1 MKCALAAALLSCA
14 LAAHAQAPPEAQPAP
29 AGTPPAAAP
38 APERE
43 SPQNPAA
50 AAAPA
55 AEGTEIAAPAAEP
68 QPPPKPAA
76 PRPSPPKPPPPAA
89 TGSTHDAELAALRAE
104 VNRLQS
110 ELDAERAAALPA
122 PEEAGGAQPARSL
135 WEWLLVT
142 ALLALAAGFFL
153 GWRLL
158 DRRIRAK
165 YGGLR
170 IY

>member
-1 MKCALAAALLSCA
+1 MRRALAAGLLWCA
-14 LAAHAQAPPEAQPAP
+14 LAAHAQAPPEPAP
-29 AGTPPAAAP
+29 AAPTQPAAAP
-38 APERE
+38 APEGE
-43 SPQNPAA
+43 SGQNQAT

-55 AEGTEIAAPAAEP
+55 AQGSDIAAPLAPP
-68 QPPPKPAA
+68 QAPAKATA
-76 PRPSPPKPPPPAA
+76 PRPSPPKPPPAEV
-89 TGSTHDAELAALRAE
+89 TDNTHEAELSALRAE

-122 PEEAGGAQPARSL
+122 PEEAAAGAQTARSL

-158 DRRIRAK
+158 DRRIRRK